1 MRAPS
6 TGRLGDVLAGL
17 VLVLGEF
24 DNQNAILGGHCDQH
38 DKADLGIKI
47 IMSATTMAAILRDQ
61 EK

>member
-24 DNQNAILGGHCDQH
+24 DNQNAILGSPVIPPDCCRQGNRRRSR
-38 DKADLGIKI
+38 G
-47 IMSATTMAAILRDQ
+47 LRIDGRM
-61 EK
+61 